1 MKDIIFKIMTV
12 LAVIRI
18 SCGCDKFL
26 SESPSKDEN
35 IEITTVE
42 QLTAI
47 LDAYAVE
54 GGIFS
59 NNPANIF
66 CSDCFSLPTT
76 VYDVAMMSGFMA
88 SPVEI
93 PQMYTWQMKWLSSA
107 NSLTSEWV
115 AMYEAIY
122 TANIV
127 LDNLDKV
134 SGSEEAKAELRGR
147 AYTLRA
153 YSYNALLECYC
164 LPYGQSTL
172 SSPGLPRKTRPD
184 YEESPV
190 RLSLEDTYAFVES
203 DIQEA
208 LKLDTPWTESWRE
221 SGGTANAVAARFYL
235 NKGDYAKAEQ
245 YAGKAL
251 EYYSDILDLN
261 SGEVFIT
268 ATGSPSIYEPE
279 VYSSVFIPN
288 MERGYMYRTHCI
300 LFDGIYAVPS
310 EYLLGLYDKQ
320 YDLRYRF
327 FYCDDAQNRFLIGM
341 LGFFAMENIPGISPY
356 AGDYYSYAPNTA
368 EMKLIIAECQ
378 ARQGDYVTA
387 MQTLNDFRR
396 YRIDNSAP
404 TENISLTAQDK
415 ESAIE
420 LILEERAMEFPF
432 SRRWNDI
439 RRCNFNE
446 DPSDD
451 ITVVRKGFYTVGKD
465 DVSDALS
472 DYTLTPESLSGYA
485 FAIPDVEITSS
496 GGEIVQNTYE

>member
-1 MKDIIFKIMTV
+1 
-12 LAVIRI
+12 
-18 SCGCDKFL
+18 
-26 SESPSKDEN
+26 
-35 IEITTVE
+35 
-42 QLTAI
+42 
-47 LDAYAVE
+47 
-54 GGIFS
+54 
-59 NNPANIF
+59 
-66 CSDCFSLPTT
+66 
-76 VYDVAMMSGFMA
+76 
-88 SPVEI
+88 
-93 PQMYTWQMKWLSSA
+93 
-107 NSLTSEWV
+107 
-115 AMYEAIY
+115 
-122 TANIV
+122 
-127 LDNLDKV
+127 
-134 SGSEEAKAELRGR
+134 
-147 AYTLRA
+147 
-153 YSYNALLECYC
+153 
-164 LPYGQSTL
+164 
-172 SSPGLPRKTRPD
+172 
-184 YEESPV
+184 
-190 RLSLEDTYAFVES
+190 
-203 DIQEA
+203 
-208 LKLDTPWTESWRE
+208 
-221 SGGTANAVAARFYL
+221 
-235 NKGDYAKAEQ
+235 
-245 YAGKAL
+245 
-251 EYYSDILDLN
+251 
-261 SGEVFIT
+261 
-268 ATGSPSIYEPE
+268 
-279 VYSSVFIPN
+279 

-404 TENISLTAQDK
+404 TENVSLTAQDK

-485 FAIPDVEITSS
+485 FAIPDPISTFS
-496 GGEIVQNTYE
+496 GTLLPSRTAVPDFRKCRLRSRRIPFLFCMPLHSDSWL